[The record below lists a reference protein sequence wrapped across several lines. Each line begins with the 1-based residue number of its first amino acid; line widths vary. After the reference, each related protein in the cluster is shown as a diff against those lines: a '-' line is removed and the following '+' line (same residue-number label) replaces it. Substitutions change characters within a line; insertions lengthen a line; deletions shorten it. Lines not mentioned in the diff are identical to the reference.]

1 MTAQAENGG
10 PALKRGTRG
19 RPALADGEVVE
30 ETMRCVKAEKFNEFH
45 GWGRGKRWI
54 LPRNPQ
60 IREENGAEKPRK
72 RDQAVLACRNSDAE
86 PGISIHLGLNIVRLP
101 ATMSGSGADGCM
113 DVQPPGAHKF
123 PI

>member
-1 MTAQAENGG
+1 MKAQTENGE
-10 PALKRGTRG
+10 PAGKGGTRG

-30 ETMRCVKAEKFNEFH
+30 ENRQDVKAEKFNEFH
-45 GWGRGKRWI
+45 GWGRRKRWI

-60 IREENGAEKPRK
+60 IREENGVEKPRK
-72 RDQAVLACRNSDAE
+72 RDQAELTCRNSDAE
-86 PGISIHLGLNIVRLP
+86 PGISILLGLNIDRVP
-101 ATMSGSGADGCM
+101 ATMSDSGANGCM